1 MLAELVQHVIG
12 VDPDRDWITLAV
24 VDAQT
29 TGVIVEGRFRA
40 TADGYADSIDFVDGR
55 STDTERA
62 WAIEGTASYGRGL
75 TMALTR
81 RGEWVIEFDRPTRKT
96 KDGAKSDALDA
107 VRAARETLGR
117 TRLSTPRAHD
127 GVREAIRV
135 HAVTRAGAVRAR
147 TSAINELKAMIV
159 SADEELRG
167 QLRGLRT
174 RQQVAHCARFRD
186 GTHATVERRS
196 TRLTM
201 RALARRIE
209 HLNDEIDD
217 HNEALKSLLEQAAPQ
232 LLAERGI
239 GYITAAEF
247 YLAWSHPGRCR
258 SEAAFARLGGT
269 SPVAATSG
277 QNQTR
282 HRLNRGGDRRLN
294 RALYHVAITKRRCD
308 AATQA
313 YIDHRIAEGKTER
326 EAIRCIKRFI
336 ARRVWRLLEHPPTT
350 T

>member
-24 VDAQT
+24 VDART
-29 TGVIVEGRFRA
+29 TGVIAQGRFRA
-40 TADGYADSIDFVDGR
+40 TAGGYADAIDFVDGH
-55 STDTERA
+55 SIDTERA
-62 WAIEGTASYGRGL
+62 WAVEGTASYGRGL

-147 TSAINELKAMIV
+147 TGAINELKAMIV

-167 QLRGLRT
+167 PLRGLRT
-174 RQQVAHCARFRD
+174 SHQVAHCARFRD
-186 GTHATVERRS
+186 GTQSTVERRG
-196 TRLTM
+196 TRLAM

-217 HNEALKSLLEQAAPQ
+217 HNKALKALLEQAAPQ

-269 SPVAATSG
+269 SPVEATSG

-308 AATQA
+308 PATKV
-313 YIDHRIAEGKTER
+313 YIDHRVADGKTER
-326 EAIRCIKRFI
+326 DAIRCLKRYL
-336 ARRVWRLLEHPPTT
+336 ARRIWRLLEHPPITA
-350 T
+350 